1 MSLTW
6 ITIGLGLIFVVVLLA
21 PFLIKRVEANL
32 EIFLFIMGA
41 IAASVSAVWSMH
53 LVEEA
58 LVEPIKITAAVFL
71 AGLLFHYFRHQIRRG
86 VNGIIKRIAFR
97 PFVFVVIVVLGLL
110 SSLISAI
117 IAALV
122 LVEVV
127 IATGIAR
134 RTAIKMIVIGCFAIG
149 LGAVLTPLGEPLSTI
164 AIAKLKGEPYNAGF
178 FYLFDLLGW
187 LVIPGVFAFGA
198 LAVILVGAKR
208 QTEIVAESKE
218 KEETL
223 VHVAVRAGKVYL
235 FVMALILLGGGFK
248 PLVDLYFIHIPAFA
262 LYWANSASAV
272 LDNATLAAAEI
283 GPNLSELQIK
293 SALMSLLISGG
304 ALIPGNIPN
313 IICAG
318 KLKIGMREWASVG
331 ILTAIVAM
339 ALYFPLVFFL
349 R

>member
-6 ITIGLGLIFVVVLLA
+6 VTIGLGLIFVVVLLA

-32 EIFLFIMGA
+32 EVFLFIMGA
-41 IAASVSAVWSMH
+41 AAVSVSAVWSMH

-86 VNGIIKRIAFR
+86 VDGTIKKIAFR
-97 PFVFVVIVVLGLL
+97 PFVFLVIVVLGLL

-117 IAALV
+117 IAALI
-122 LVEVV
+122 LVEMVN
-127 IATGIAR
+127 ASGITR
-134 RTAIKMIVIGCFAIG
+134 RQTVKMIVIGCFAIG

-178 FYLFDLLGW
+178 FYLLDLLGW
-187 LVIPGVFAFGA
+187 LVFPGVFVFGIIA
-198 LAVILVGAKR
+198 IFLVGARR
-208 QTEIVAESKE
+208 QTNIVMETKE
-218 KEETL
+218 RAETL
-223 VHVAVRAGKVYL
+223 THVVVRAGKVYL

-283 GPNLSELQIK
+283 GPNLSEVQIK
-293 SALMSLLISGG
+293 SALMALLISGG

-331 ILTAIVAM
+331 IPTAIVAM